1 MMRSTSYDKG
11 ATQAS
16 KGEEGGQQVS
26 ADLTYHEWLKRS
38 QRDFRMRLSGRFAA
52 NCCAMADYRQTGFP
66 SYNSARFSALTLEQ
80 MRELEPLA
88 FKRAGFNTGR
98 ARENARVHHV
108 VKFEVDTVEGLDA
121 SIAGL
126 YDKTESGKF
135 RLKVEGIEDTTGL
148 ETAAR

>member
-1 MMRSTSYDKG
+1 M
-11 ATQAS
+11 
-16 KGEEGGQQVS
+16 
-26 ADLTYHEWLKRS
+26 
-38 QRDFRMRLSGRFAA
+38 
-52 NCCAMADYRQTGFP
+52 
-66 SYNSARFSALTLEQ
+66 
-80 MRELEPLA
+80 
-88 FKRAGFNTGR
+88 
-98 ARENARVHHV
+98 HHV